1 MKDGNIIPIREE
13 LEAKFKETGK
23 IDVNKLNSNEPIE
36 VPTHVDPETVTDANQ
51 IVNLRV
57 RTETGK
63 RNVIVKMLV
72 TDRIA
77 QVYEYILPYIE
88 SADGTHIE
96 LRTNFPNKA
105 YQK

>member
-1 MKDGNIIPIREE
+1 MNADE
-13 LEAKFKETGK
+13 
-23 IDVNKLNSNEPIE
+23 VEPS
-36 VPTHVDPETVTDANQ
+36 Q

-63 RNVIVKMLV
+63 RNVIVKMLI

-77 QVYEYILPYIE
+77 QVYEYVDPYIE
-88 SADGTHIE
+88 GESGAPFE

-105 YQK
+105 YDRND